1 MSALLNGVRKD
12 GRDHGG
18 LVLLEVYGGQWQL
31 KLFFLFAAS
40 FKRRVGGWNPIG
52 KNWMAPNEK
61 SAPDREFWG
70 VGNRLSWSEAGLK
83 PPKTNPTKPPR
94 RTSPTEN
101 PPVRATSSPA
111 LQLIPWPHMSSPTWS
126 SSSSGSCRARIVW
139 ANGGET
145 FGRNVAVVRDRRL
158 NLGPPRSHHGSG
170 VHYLFGMRISWSSEI
185 AAIRD

>member
-1 MSALLNGVRKD
+1 MVPYSTLLRLCRTSQVNPRALRLRAAHPGAAARERAAEWRAE
-12 GRDHGG
+12 GRERSGG

-83 PPKTNPTKPPR
+83 PPKTHPTKPPR

-111 LQLIPWPHMSSPTWS
+111 LQLIPWPHMSSPT
-126 SSSSGSCRARIVW
+126 CLPVRLVRA
-139 ANGGET
+139 GHE
-145 FGRNVAVVRDRRL
+145 
-158 NLGPPRSHHGSG
+158 
-170 VHYLFGMRISWSSEI
+170 LFGPTGGRPLDGMLQWCVT
-185 AAIRD
+185 AG